1 VKQEFKDRDGRD
13 HTVEYF
19 EVVSFSLEGAVDPDK
34 VKVERK
40 MIFASFDGLPWTQ
53 RPLSL
58 YPRYVGD
65 DLMHTLREM
74 TKASCE
80 LR

>member
-1 VKQEFKDRDGRD
+1 MKQEFKDRDGRD